1 MNCQVCGHSSGKYP
15 LCKACNAKKE
25 QGLIIKCSTCGQW
38 HYKSAE
44 CSQKREP
51 SAEAFLYEPKKSL
64 ISKSEQGYFAAL
76 KEALPEGYFVFP
88 QVNLAAFVSKT
99 DNSRYQNELFRNV
112 DFLITDSDYVPKI
125 AVEINDQSHLYNDRR
140 SRDEKVKQI
149 LEEAGIPLLKL
160 WTSYGVRPDYI
171 SGRVTELLNTP
182 FDRQHHFEPRTAQ
195 HADVDEPAIEAE
207 GQSSA
212 NAKKVRKQGCYIATC
227 VYGSYDCPQVWTL
240 RRFRDERLSADCWG
254 RLFIKAYYAISPIMV
269 KLFGG
274 SKLFREAWKKAL
286 DWLIVRLNERGF
298 SDSPYNDRYDR

>member
-25 QGLIIKCSTCGQW
+25 QGLIIKCSACGQW
-38 HYKSAE
+38 HYKNADCPQKCEQSAE
-44 CSQKREP
+44 S
-51 SAEAFLYEPKKSL
+51 FLYEPKKSL
-64 ISKSEQGYFAAL
+64 ISKSEQCYFAAF

-88 QVNLAAFVSKT
+88 QVNLAAFVNKT

-112 DFLITDSDYVPKI
+112 DFLITDSGYVPKI

-182 FDRQHHFEPRTAQ
+182 FERQHNFELRAAQ
-195 HADVDEPAIEAE
+195 PENAGEPAIEAV
-207 GQSSA
+207 GQNSSKTA
-212 NAKKVRKQGCYIATC
+212 RGRKQGCYIATC

-240 RRFRDERLSADCWG
+240 RRFRDERLSGDCWG
-254 RLFIKAYYAISPIMV
+254 RLFVKVYYAISPVMV
-269 KLFGG
+269 RLFGG
-274 SKLFREAWKKAL
+274 SKLFRGAWKKAL
-286 DWLIVRLNERGF
+286 DRLVVRLNARGF
-298 SDSPYNDRYDR
+298 SASPYNDR